1 MIGRV
6 FANRIRHRLLYER
19 SLKEKRGLTR
29 SFLFAFL
36 DANFTIYFMR
46 NIVEF
51 TEVIKMRN
59 FVLNRIDDFI
69 VMIMVVS
76 AIMTLGTIEVFND
89 FWIGMT
95 WLLISIALVIFKTLF
110 DMTFEGDY
118 DVEEDEI

>member
-1 MIGRV
+1 
-6 FANRIRHRLLYER
+6 
-19 SLKEKRGLTR
+19 
-29 SFLFAFL
+29 
-36 DANFTIYFMR
+36 
-46 NIVEF
+46 
-51 TEVIKMRN
+51 MRN

-69 VMIMVVS
+69 LMITALS

-118 DVEEDEI
+118 DVEEEEI

>member
-1 MIGRV
+1 
-6 FANRIRHRLLYER
+6 
-19 SLKEKRGLTR
+19 
-29 SFLFAFL
+29 
-36 DANFTIYFMR
+36 
-46 NIVEF
+46 
-51 TEVIKMRN
+51 MRN
-59 FVLNRIDDFI
+59 FVLNIIDDFI
-69 VMIMVVS
+69 IMIMALS

>member
-1 MIGRV
+1 
-6 FANRIRHRLLYER
+6 
-19 SLKEKRGLTR
+19 
-29 SFLFAFL
+29 
-36 DANFTIYFMR
+36 
-46 NIVEF
+46 
-51 TEVIKMRN
+51 MRN

-69 VMIMVVS
+69 IMIMVVS

-110 DMTFEGDY
+110 DMTFEVDY

>member
-1 MIGRV
+1 MP
-6 FANRIRHRLLYER
+6 L
-19 SLKEKRGLTR
+19 
-29 SFLFAFL
+29 LFAFL
-36 DANFTIYFMR
+36 DANFTTYFMR
-46 NIVEF
+46 NLVEF

>member
-1 MIGRV
+1 
-6 FANRIRHRLLYER
+6 
-19 SLKEKRGLTR
+19 
-29 SFLFAFL
+29 
-36 DANFTIYFMR
+36 
-46 NIVEF
+46 
-51 TEVIKMRN
+51 MRN

-69 VMIMVVS
+69 IMIMALS

-95 WLLISIALVIFKTLF
+95 WFLISIALVIFKTLF

>member
-1 MIGRV
+1 
-6 FANRIRHRLLYER
+6 
-19 SLKEKRGLTR
+19 
-29 SFLFAFL
+29 
-36 DANFTIYFMR
+36 
-46 NIVEF
+46 
-51 TEVIKMRN
+51 MRN

-89 FWIGMT
+89 FWVGMT
-95 WLLISIALVIFKTLF
+95 WLLISIALVIFKSLF

>member
-1 MIGRV
+1 
-6 FANRIRHRLLYER
+6 
-19 SLKEKRGLTR
+19 
-29 SFLFAFL
+29 
-36 DANFTIYFMR
+36 
-46 NIVEF
+46 
-51 TEVIKMRN
+51 MRN

-69 VMIMVVS
+69 LMITALS

-89 FWIGMT
+89 FWIGVT

>member
-1 MIGRV
+1 
-6 FANRIRHRLLYER
+6 
-19 SLKEKRGLTR
+19 
-29 SFLFAFL
+29 
-36 DANFTIYFMR
+36 
-46 NIVEF
+46 
-51 TEVIKMRN
+51 MRN

-69 VMIMVVS
+69 IMIVALS

-89 FWIGMT
+89 FWVGMT

>member
-1 MIGRV
+1 
-6 FANRIRHRLLYER
+6 
-19 SLKEKRGLTR
+19 
-29 SFLFAFL
+29 
-36 DANFTIYFMR
+36 
-46 NIVEF
+46 
-51 TEVIKMRN
+51 MRN

-69 VMIMVVS
+69 IMIMALS

>member
-1 MIGRV
+1 
-6 FANRIRHRLLYER
+6 
-19 SLKEKRGLTR
+19 
-29 SFLFAFL
+29 
-36 DANFTIYFMR
+36 MR

-51 TEVIKMRN
+51 MEVIKMRN

-118 DVEEDEI
+118 DVEEEEI

>member
-1 MIGRV
+1 
-6 FANRIRHRLLYER
+6 
-19 SLKEKRGLTR
+19 
-29 SFLFAFL
+29 
-36 DANFTIYFMR
+36 
-46 NIVEF
+46 
-51 TEVIKMRN
+51 MRN

-69 VMIMVVS
+69 IMIMALS

-118 DVEEDEI
+118 DVEEEEI

>member
-1 MIGRV
+1 
-6 FANRIRHRLLYER
+6 
-19 SLKEKRGLTR
+19 
-29 SFLFAFL
+29 
-36 DANFTIYFMR
+36 
-46 NIVEF
+46 
-51 TEVIKMRN
+51 MRN

-69 VMIMVVS
+69 IMIMVVS

-95 WLLISIALVIFKTLF
+95 WFLISIALVIFKTLF

>member
-1 MIGRV
+1 
-6 FANRIRHRLLYER
+6 
-19 SLKEKRGLTR
+19 
-29 SFLFAFL
+29 
-36 DANFTIYFMR
+36 
-46 NIVEF
+46 
-51 TEVIKMRN
+51 MRN

>member
-1 MIGRV
+1 
-6 FANRIRHRLLYER
+6 
-19 SLKEKRGLTR
+19 
-29 SFLFAFL
+29 
-36 DANFTIYFMR
+36 
-46 NIVEF
+46 
-51 TEVIKMRN
+51 MRN

-69 VMIMVVS
+69 IMIMVVS

>member
-1 MIGRV
+1 
-6 FANRIRHRLLYER
+6 
-19 SLKEKRGLTR
+19 
-29 SFLFAFL
+29 
-36 DANFTIYFMR
+36 MR

>member
-1 MIGRV
+1 
-6 FANRIRHRLLYER
+6 
-19 SLKEKRGLTR
+19 
-29 SFLFAFL
+29 
-36 DANFTIYFMR
+36 
-46 NIVEF
+46 
-51 TEVIKMRN
+51 MRN

-69 VMIMVVS
+69 IMIVALS

>member
-1 MIGRV
+1 
-6 FANRIRHRLLYER
+6 
-19 SLKEKRGLTR
+19 
-29 SFLFAFL
+29 
-36 DANFTIYFMR
+36 
-46 NIVEF
+46 
-51 TEVIKMRN
+51 MRN

-95 WLLISIALVIFKTLF
+95 WFLISIALVIFKTLF